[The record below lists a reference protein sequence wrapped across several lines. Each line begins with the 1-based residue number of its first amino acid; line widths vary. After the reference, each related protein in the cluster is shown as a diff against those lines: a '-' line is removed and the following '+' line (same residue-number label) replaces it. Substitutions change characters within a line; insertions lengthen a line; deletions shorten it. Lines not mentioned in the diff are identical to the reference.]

1 MKGPESACSKET
13 RWLPN
18 QHFLCLS
25 AHKALLG
32 APVCVSRKPGGELL
46 EVPPRRTEEAGRGR
60 GSSLPS
66 EGEDVDLISL
76 PSVLPA
82 LGGGGAADSTA
93 RFPRSCRSLFLLY
106 FGFRGGRG
114 PSPAKASVLALSSA
128 WACVPHLGR
137 IRVYGAREAGARDT
151 GCPGSRR
158 LCCCCAAIDPFLS
171 PPVSVVR
178 SLRHWPALRT

>member
-82 LGGGGAADSTA
+82 LGGGGRRRQHGPLSFFLSQPILTLLWLQG
-93 RFPRSCRSLFLLY
+93 RKRSQPCQSKRSRTLFCLGLCSSSWSHSGLRGPRS
-106 FGFRGGRG
+106 RGQGYRLPG
-114 PSPAKASVLALSSA
+114 EPSPLLLLRGHRPLSLPPSLCRALPVPLACS
-128 WACVPHLGR
+128 
-137 IRVYGAREAGARDT
+137 
-151 GCPGSRR
+151 
-158 LCCCCAAIDPFLS
+158 
-171 PPVSVVR
+171 
-178 SLRHWPALRT
+178 